1 MAATKTLT
9 WAVCLEGVLVTR
21 EMAAGWPEDEDWPAR
36 AVILGWED
44 LPDGGAEYRGGPL
57 RATALAAAIKEAD
70 PNELVQVLLWTDEDL
85 AA

>member
-9 WAVCLEGVLVTR
+9 WAVCLEGALVTR
-21 EMAAGWPEDEDWPAR
+21 EMANGWLEDDEVR

-44 LPDGGAEYRGGPL
+44 LPDEGAEYRGGPL

-70 PNELVQVLLWTDEDL
+70 PDELVQVLLWTDEDL

>member
-21 EMAAGWPEDEDWPAR
+21 ELAASWPEDDPVR
-36 AVILGWED
+36 AVISEWDD
-44 LPDGGAEYRGGPL
+44 LPDEGAEYRGGPL
-57 RATALAAAIKEAD
+57 RATALAAAIKEAA
-70 PNELVQVLLWTDEDL
+70 PNDLVTVVLWTDEDL